1 MKIFF
6 DSINLVKKTIAGGNM
21 TSKRLMMGLF
31 LIILGVFI
39 MLERLGLIEARL
51 LSLLWP
57 ILLIILGAAILLKKK
72 E

>member
-1 MKIFF
+1 
-6 DSINLVKKTIAGGNM
+6 M